1 MMASAMQHSV
11 EYLQSA
17 LLLLRRIVT
26 PFRILHHTVQVVQ
39 TSVFLFVRKSRME
52 RTLKELLPAVN
63 LPTFQAVSSLS
74 KGQVDI

>member
-11 EYLQSA
+11 EYLLSA